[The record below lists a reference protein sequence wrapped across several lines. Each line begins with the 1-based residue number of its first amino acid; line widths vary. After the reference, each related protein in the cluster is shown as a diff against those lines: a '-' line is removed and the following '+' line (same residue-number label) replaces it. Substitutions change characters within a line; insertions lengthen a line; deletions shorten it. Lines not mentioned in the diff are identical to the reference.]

1 MRQPDVL
8 YRSYLYVVGYRDDH
22 IAKAYDSDVDAVIL
36 ELEDA
41 VAPDRK
47 PDARRVIRE
56 VLQTV
61 PPKPTLVRINPIGS
75 GHTRAD
81 LDAVADLPL
90 TAIRVAKAESASD
103 VRLLS
108 TWLAELG
115 SDLPLHLLLESAR
128 AIEHAY
134 DVLTADPRVAG
145 VGIGEQDLRADLG
158 VSSEEGL
165 AYARSRVV
173 TAAAA
178 AGIAPPV
185 QSVWTDLRDLEGL
198 RASCDRGRRQGF
210 VGRPALH
217 PAQIQAINEA
227 YTPSA
232 AEVAEAEELQ
242 ASFDAA
248 IASGDAG
255 FTLPDGRFVDRAVV
269 RSAQRTLALDRGA
282 S

>member
-41 VAPDRK
+41 VSRDRK
-47 PDARRVIRE
+47 QDARRVIRE
-56 VLQTV
+56 VLQAV

-90 TAIRVAKAESASD
+90 VAIRVAKVESASD
-103 VRLLS
+103 VRRLS

-115 SDLPLHLLLESAR
+115 SDLPLHVLLESAQ

-134 DVLTADPRVAG
+134 DVLTADPRVTG
-145 VGIGEQDLRADLG
+145 VGIGEQDLCADLG

-178 AGIAPPV
+178 AGIPPPV
-185 QSVWTDLRDLEGL
+185 QSVWTDIRDLEGL
-198 RASCDRGRRQGF
+198 RASCDRGRRLGF

-217 PAQIQAINEA
+217 PAQIQTINEA
-227 YTPSA
+227 YTPTA
-232 AEVAEAEELQ
+232 AAVAEAEDLQ
-242 ASFDAA
+242 AAFDAA
-248 IASGDAG
+248 IAGGDAG

-269 RSAQRTLALDRGA
+269 RSAQRTLALHRGA